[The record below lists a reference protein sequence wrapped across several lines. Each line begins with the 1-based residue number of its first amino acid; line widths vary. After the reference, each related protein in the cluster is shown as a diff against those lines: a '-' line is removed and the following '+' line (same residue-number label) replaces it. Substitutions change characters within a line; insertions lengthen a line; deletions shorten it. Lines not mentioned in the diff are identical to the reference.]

1 MRIAKCSM
9 SRGHAVITSEQ
20 LRMGRAAL
28 RLSKQEL
35 ADAAGVSLAT
45 IQRWEAGSGR
55 GRWVNETEER
65 IEAALKERG
74 IVFIENGVL
83 FHPPSE
89 E

>member
-1 MRIAKCSM
+1 MMVEECSTP
-9 SRGHAVITSEQ
+9 RGHAVITSEQ

-65 IEAALKERG
+65 VEAALKERG
-74 IVFIENGVL
+74 IVFIENGIL
-83 FHPPSE
+83 FQPPSNE
-89 E
+89 